1 MGLNVLLAYICVSL
15 HTEHAGWLS
24 FWERSLSFSP
34 CKLQIFSDPA
44 ERLSFL
50 SFRNDLHKFFNT
62 GLQEGFFEGLL
73 PQTGHSRVSLVL
85 HNCCRHSL
93 QTLWLHDNRTGA
105 LKISWHTGQDSSSI
119 FSESIF
125 TVWALAFETLEKKN
139 NHDNH
144 KDLLS
149 V

>member
-1 MGLNVLLAYICVSL
+1 MGLNVLLAYFFLSL
-15 HTEHAGWLS
+15 HTEHAGFLS
-24 FWERSLSFSP
+24 FLEKSLSFSQ
-34 CKLQIFSDPA
+34 CKLQISSESA

-50 SFRNDLHKFFNT
+50 SFRNDLHKFFNSR
-62 GLQEGFFEGLL
+62 LQEGFFEDVL

-85 HNCCRHSL
+85 HNCWRQLL
-93 QTLWLHDNRTGA
+93 QTLWLHDKRTGA
-105 LKISWHTGQDSSSI
+105 LKIAWHTGQDSSSI

-125 TVWALAFETLEKKN
+125 TVWALAIETIENKN
-139 NHDNH
+139 NQNNH